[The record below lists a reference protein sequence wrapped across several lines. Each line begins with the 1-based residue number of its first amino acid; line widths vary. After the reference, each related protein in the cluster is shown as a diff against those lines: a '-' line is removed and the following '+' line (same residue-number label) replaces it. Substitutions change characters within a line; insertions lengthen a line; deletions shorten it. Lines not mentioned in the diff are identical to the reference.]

1 VVHYQVAT
9 SRTNIGVRT
18 GRFYLWREKGRMRV
32 GRKQLTSTAI
42 KPLTSILSP
51 PLREEAAFAKIE

>member
-1 VVHYQVAT
+1 MC
-9 SRTNIGVRT
+9 NVRT
-18 GRFYLWREKGRMRV
+18 GRFYLWREKGRMRA
-32 GRKQLTSTAI
+32 GRKQLTFTAI